1 MPEFIYSAQDGKGRR
16 FTGRMDADSREGAMK
31 ILSGKYEVVVRVEPA
46 SGGGIL
52 GARLS
57 TEDLVAFTLQTS
69 AMLNSGISLKRAL
82 ELVVEESPS
91 AALRSAAVDIAAT
104 VTAGGSL
111 SEALGQH
118 PGIFDAFY
126 IGMVRAGEASGDLAG
141 ALRRNARQL
150 ERAHALREKV
160 KASLYYPGMVAGVG
174 VLVVAFII
182 VAAVP
187 RLEAVYKDLGTNLP
201 LGTQVLLSVSTALAS
216 TWMIWVPLLVLLA
229 IALGILKKQEPV
241 ALAIDRWTL
250 RTPGLVTLFRTIA
263 ASRYARTLADLNRSG
278 VPILEAMDLA
288 ANTAGN
294 REITRQLRTAIAP
307 VREGLDL
314 AAALKNT
321 QVLPPM
327 AVGMAAAG
335 QEAGRLDEMLEAMA
349 DYYDTQTEIRLTAL
363 AGMIEPAVMVF
374 IGVSIGT
381 VVALLALPF
390 LNIAA
395 AIR

>member
-1 MPEFIYSAQDGKGRR
+1 MAEFIYSAHDGKGRR
-16 FTGRMDADSREGAMK
+16 FTGRLEADSREGAMK
-31 ILSGKYEVVVRVEPA
+31 ALSGKYEVVVRVEPA
-46 SGGGIL
+46 TRGGLMG
-52 GARLS
+52 GRLS

-69 AMLNSGISLKRAL
+69 AMLNSGITLKRAL

-111 SEALGQH
+111 SEALAQH
-118 PGIFDAFY
+118 PAIFDAFY

-150 ERAHALREKV
+150 EKAHALREKI

-174 VLVVAFII
+174 LLVVAFII

-187 RLEAVYKDLGTNLP
+187 RLESVYRELGSNLP
-201 LGTQVLLSVSTALAS
+201 TATSLLLNVATFLSTTWMFWVPALLLLAS
-216 TWMIWVPLLVLLA
+216 FLVWLR
-229 IALGILKKQEPV
+229 KQEPV
-241 ALAIDRWTL
+241 ALALDRWML
-250 RTPGLVTLFRTIA
+250 RVPGFMTLFRTMA

-288 ANTAGN
+288 ATTAGN
-294 REITRQLRTAIAP
+294 REVARQLRSAIAP

-321 QVLPPM
+321 QILPPM

-395 AIR
+395 AVR